1 MLFPGTCPPTAITS
15 AAATKVNSTERS
27 VVSRVRPRCPGQ
39 ASRCPRSPA
48 DALGPRME
56 EPRSGPAGERGPTE
70 ESFMR
75 AFFQLSRTGSP
86 GGQLFDDRVG
96 GHAAGG
102 YSGEAGKAPLR
113 WPRHGPRARTSHGPD
128 SLNNYR
134 HFSIFR
140 TSPQL
145 MIAETLRFTE
155 T

>member
-15 AAATKVNSTERS
+15 AAVTKVNSAERS
-27 VVSRVRPRCPGQ
+27 VVSRARRL
-39 ASRCPRSPA
+39 ARDRPA

-70 ESFMR
+70 ESFLR